1 MTLRPLYFGRGFFPA
16 TDCFAVLASTVVL
29 MFPQTVPATE
39 VDCLDS
45 NAALEYWR
53 PIREQ
58 ATTAELA
65 ANDLA
70 PELVSCL
77 GSPDPELRDS
87 IGYELFTYWL
97 RQDKLTDETRAALLA
112 ELSSEMSRGSEGST
126 LSRSFSALILS
137 EVMRSDAIK
146 PFMTDAERQ
155 TLLDATIN
163 ALEQEKDFRGLEADI
178 GWVHPIAHMADLL
191 WRFALHP
198 ATSTEQA
205 SKILD
210 GVRSKVAPTEV
221 SYSFNEGDRL
231 ARVVATLIQNEV
243 MDAGRIGDWI
253 RTFETPYAMDTWSN
267 AFKSPAGMAELHNT
281 KQFLRALA
289 DQLEGVDLDTRISDP
304 LSALVQGFTQ
314 LI

>member
-1 MTLRPLYFGRGFFPA
+1 MTLRLLCFGRGFFPP
-16 TDCFAVLASTVVL
+16 TDCVAVLVSTVVL
-29 MFPQTVPATE
+29 LLPQFVQATE

-45 NAALEYWR
+45 KAALEYWR

-58 ATTAELA
+58 ATTAELP

-112 ELSSEMSRGSEGST
+112 ELTSEMRRGSEGST

-155 TLLDATIN
+155 TLLDATIT

-198 ATSTEQA
+198 ATSKEQA
-205 SKILD
+205 STILD

-231 ARVVATLIQNEV
+231 ARVVTTLIQNEV
-243 MDAGRIGDWI
+243 IDAGKIGAWI
-253 RTFETPYAMDTWSN
+253 QSFETPHAMDTWSN
-267 AFKSPAGMAELHNT
+267 AFMSSAGMAELHNT

-289 DQLEGVDLDTRISDP
+289 DQLEGVDLDARISDP
-304 LSALVQGFTQ
+304 LNALVQGFTQ